1 MAKLN
6 FATLRLFKYLG
17 SVGAK
22 KTLSTGAIRLSAP
35 STFND
40 PFDMRLDEVLG
51 LGIRHFV
58 EAQKLALFER
68 LSGELDQSQLR
79 SGELGKKAALINK
92 MLRSASVE
100 QTKAIKDKLIATPL
114 EQLYNFDSLQNAHDD
129 LLKTLQ
135 VQMRRYGVFCMTLHH
150 DSLLMWSHY
159 AQHHEGV
166 VFEFLADVA
175 NDSALCASKPV
186 RYSKERPLAYRT
198 PSDLVRRGLTMSSLE
213 AANEIVMDLIFTK
226 SVEWEYEN
234 EVRLAIPNFIP
245 EGTNTAT
252 LRFAP
257 NELVAVYL

>member
-17 SVGAK
+17 PVGAK

-35 STFND
+35 SSFND
-40 PFDMRLDEVLG
+40 PFDMRLDEALG
-51 LGIRHFV
+51 LGIRHFA
-58 EAQKLALFER
+58 EAQKLVLFEL

-100 QTKAIKDKLIATPL
+100 QMKAIKDELIATPL
-114 EQLYNFDSLQNAHDD
+114 EQLYNLESLQKAHDD

-166 VFEFLADVA
+166 VFEFL
-175 NDSALCASKPV
+175 S
-186 RYSKERPLAYRT
+186 
-198 PSDLVRRGLTMSSLE
+198 RRGQ
-213 AANEIVMDLIFTK
+213 
-226 SVEWEYEN
+226 
-234 EVRLAIPNFIP
+234 
-245 EGTNTAT
+245 
-252 LRFAP
+252 RFASLCVKTRSIFKRAP
-257 NELVAVYL
+257 LSL